1 MARKKVNK
9 FNPKNWAWKKIS
21 AVAGVGLVGF
31 MGAGLG
37 VGVFNEPAEKV
48 DMSKFASKADLN
60 DTNNAL
66 ADVAEIAKSTNEI
79 VVENDMWESTA
90 EVLATDELEHKD
102 YRDLRKW
109 VLTTF
114 NDSSED
120 YDEIEDFE
128 VTVKDV
134 DVKHYGFDVN
144 DKNAEVVF
152 DLKVEYENN
161 ESHNVNRYITAT
173 ATIEDGDVEDL
184 VFS

>member
-31 MGAGLG
+31 MGAGAG
-37 VGVFNEPAEKV
+37 VGVFNKPADV
-48 DMSKFASKADLN
+48 QDMSKFASKADLN
-60 DTNNAL
+60 DTNSAL
-66 ADVAEIAKSTNEI
+66 ADVAEMVKSTNEI

-90 EVLATDELEHKD
+90 EVLALDELEHRD

-109 VLTTF
+109 VLSEF

-128 VTVKDV
+128 VTILDIEFDDV
-134 DVKHYGFDVN
+134 SVNNQNADVKFR
-144 DKNAEVVF
+144 
-152 DLKVEYENN
+152 LKVEYEDDDN
-161 ESHNVNRYITAT
+161 EPVNRYITAT
-173 ATIEDGDVEDL
+173 VEIKDGDVKDL